1 MDSDTLRT
9 DLPTKPA
16 KLPNSIKA
24 IGDHVMS
31 RSRNLNLLMELR
43 PAMAGFAG
51 IPQETRLLF
60 SLYHDIPDITT
71 TGLINH
77 SSLALSPGL
86 ARRRTCPS
94 DTLTERER
102 DILSRHI
109 KSHEA
114 PGPTELT
121 NSPSFLVK
129 SRKQKVHRRAQA
141 VMSIAQKLTYFQPEN
156 FQDFIWQTF
165 FSKTLPDG
173 DFDKATRGDF
183 AVLSAPYAE
192 MHGTRLVGLPYP
204 RMSTDNYD
212 IFVAQTPWPSRVSPR
227 TQLVVRYHDA
237 VPIFH
242 PHTIMDKSF
251 HQSSHMAAL
260 RENQKSG
267 VFACTS
273 EATRQDLLKIFP
285 NLEERSVVIP
295 DIVSHCYFEQ
305 SVSPERRAG
314 IIRNH
319 IEPSTEPN
327 WSDTRKRT
335 KFYNKNVS
343 SRSLRYIMMVSTI
356 EPRKNHIA
364 LIAAWDRLRARI
376 GDNLKLIIVGS
387 PGWSSEAV
395 IDAMRPW
402 QEKGDLF
409 NLSKV
414 PPDSLRVLFNGAEA
428 VICPS
433 VCEGFDL
440 SGIEAMLSG
449 APVVASDIPVHR
461 EVYAEA
467 SEYFDPYCE
476 EALADAM
483 ERVIVQPDYRRA
495 LISRGLQ
502 QGRKYTRE
510 SIGAQWEVFFDRVR
524 AEEFDQTRRQRTT
537 REVATPRN
545 VKGVFSEQVFETNIG
560 STACSSR

>member
-1 MDSDTLRT
+1 MDRDKLKTELQ
-9 DLPTKPA
+9 TKPA
-16 KLPNSIKA
+16 KFPSFINA
-24 IGDHVMS
+24 IGEHVMS

-51 IPQETRLLF
+51 IPQETRLLY
-60 SLYHDIPDITT
+60 SLYHDLPGVTT

-77 SSLALSPGL
+77 SSLALSPAL
-86 ARRRTCPS
+86 TRPQTRPS
-94 DTLTERER
+94 NTLTERER

-114 PGPTELT
+114 PGPTDLP
-121 NSPSFLVK
+121 NRLRHVLK
-129 SRKQKVHRRAQA
+129 RRKQKVHRRAQA
-141 VMSIAQKLTYFQPEN
+141 VMGVPHKLTYFQPVN

-165 FSKTLPDG
+165 FSKTLPESEL
-173 DFDKATRGDF
+173 DKATRGDF

-305 SVSPERRAG
+305 SASPERRAD

-327 WSDTRKRT
+327 WPDTHKRA
-335 KFYNKNVS
+335 KFYNTRVNPK
-343 SRSLRYIMMVSTI
+343 SLRYIMMVSTI
-356 EPRKNHIA
+356 EPRKNHMV
-364 LIAAWDRLRARI
+364 LIAAWDRLRAKV
-376 GDNLKLIIVGS
+376 GGNLKLIIVGS

-414 PPDSLRVLFNGAEA
+414 PPDSLRALFNGAEA

-449 APVVASDIPVHR
+449 GPVVASDIPVHR
-461 EVYAEA
+461 EVYADA

-483 ERVIVQPDYRRA
+483 ERVIVKPAYSRA
-495 LISRGLQ
+495 LIARGLQ
-502 QGRKYTRE
+502 QGRKFTRE
-510 SIGAQWEVFFDRVR
+510 SIGPQWEVFFDRVR
-524 AEEFDQTRRQRTT
+524 AGEFDRARGKSKTRD
-537 REVATPRN
+537 VATSRH
-545 VKGVFSEQVFETNIG
+545 VEGVYSGPVTETTI
-560 STACSSR
+560 